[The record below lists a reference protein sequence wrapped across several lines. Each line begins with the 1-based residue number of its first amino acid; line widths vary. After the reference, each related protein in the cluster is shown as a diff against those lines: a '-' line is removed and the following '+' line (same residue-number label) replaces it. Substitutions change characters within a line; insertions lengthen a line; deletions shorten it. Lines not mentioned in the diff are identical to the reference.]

1 MQLSRSDTELTTDYK
16 FNHSMSENQEKS
28 KENMSKQS
36 INKSLLCIIKLQKSI
51 IDSYKT
57 QLNDTNDEIIH
68 RKENL
73 KIITNIFDTNIFD
86 PDDVTNML
94 IHHVNNSEDK
104 EIFRNAIIFMQNKL
118 NFVLE
123 KVEQTY
129 DHKEKNK

>member
-1 MQLSRSDTELTTDYK
+1 MQLSRSDTELITDYK
-16 FNHSMSENQEKS
+16 FNHSMCENQEKS
-28 KENMSKQS
+28 KEDMSKQS

-57 QLNDTNDEIIH
+57 QLHNANDEIIH
-68 RKENL
+68 RKENF
-73 KIITNIFDTNIFD
+73 KIIKETNNFD

-129 DHKEKNK
+129 DKKEK

>member
-57 QLNDTNDEIIH
+57 QLNDTNEY
-68 RKENL
+68 
-73 KIITNIFDTNIFD
+73 
-86 PDDVTNML
+86 
-94 IHHVNNSEDK
+94 VNSSCK
-104 EIFRNAIIFMQNKL
+104 Q
-118 NFVLE
+118 
-123 KVEQTY
+123 Q
-129 DHKEKNK
+129 